1 METKDSIPSSEHV
14 SQTLHEGGLHE
25 KPETHIHGI
34 VDAAHLYQEDS
45 EGRVL
50 ARLLLPRPTDDPN
63 DPLTWPLWRKHLVNF
78 TVSLFVFLSN
88 YITNSISPVLIP
100 IATDFDITL
109 TQASYLL
116 TLNLL
121 FLGLGN
127 LFWVPLALKIGK
139 RPVWVLCAIIF
150 FASSVWS
157 AVAKDFGS
165 LLGARIVQGFGAS
178 AAEALG
184 PTVVGDL
191 FFLHER
197 GLWMGLYVWVFS
209 TGSGISGT
217 FAGLIYNSRPDWHF
231 VLWVNVIL
239 VGFLL
244 VLVILFAAETNFI
257 RPEDTEGGEG
267 MDHTQLEEIRA
278 RGQTNWTASLSLFGW
293 YDSPLATGNINI
305 SYVVCGCFGAVAG
318 GALSD
323 WIVAFITKRRGGY
336 FAPEFRLWC
345 LIPGVIFLP
354 IATIMWGAGIEK
366 HLHPMIPI
374 VASGIMWGIVISVP
388 CTAMAYVVDCY
399 RPLAGETMTI
409 LTALKNTISFGVS
422 FAVVPW
428 IELNGYLQV
437 GGWLLLIVGG
447 IFLTTIPMYI
457 YGERIRRWSQK
468 LKI

>member
-1 METKDSIPSSEHV
+1 M
-14 SQTLHEGGLHE
+14 
-25 KPETHIHGI
+25 
-34 VDAAHLYQEDS
+34 YQ
-45 EGRVL
+45 
-50 ARLLLPRPTDDPN
+50 
-63 DPLTWPLWRKHLVNF
+63 TWPLWRKHLVNF

-293 YDSPLATGNINI
+293 YDRLVHFKPRIQILEAMLNVQVGHSLFG
-305 SYVVCGCFGAVAG
+305 GCG
-318 GALSD
+318 GARFSLYNIQQSCGDLSSTGPAWEHLFWRSLQTLLHSQYFMD
-323 WIVAFITKRRGGY
+323 SVHLLRG
-336 FAPEFRLWC
+336 
-345 LIPGVIFLP
+345 
-354 IATIMWGAGIEK
+354 
-366 HLHPMIPI
+366 
-374 VASGIMWGIVISVP
+374 IS
-388 CTAMAYVVDCY
+388 
-399 RPLAGETMTI
+399 
-409 LTALKNTISFGVS
+409 IS
-422 FAVVPW
+422 
-428 IELNGYLQV
+428 
-437 GGWLLLIVGG
+437 
-447 IFLTTIPMYI
+447 
-457 YGERIRRWSQK
+457 R
-468 LKI
+468 